1 MKNTYIIIVMALLLS
16 SCGNSSKKATPE
28 ESVSEEALM
37 EQMAEEEN
45 LSEFERTQFV
55 PTLEFPICSDTN
67 AVYCATLLFAWDEGG
82 AYKVFAFHALPG
94 EVLDLGGEVAEQDN
108 CQ

>member
-45 LSEFERTQFV
+45 LSEFERYVIDAAHVKTTTMTNERKLY
-55 PTLEFPICSDTN
+55 TLFICY
-67 AVYCATLLFAWDEGG
+67 VIL
-82 AYKVFAFHALPG
+82 
-94 EVLDLGGEVAEQDN
+94 
-108 CQ
+108 